1 MPYANSTGGDWPLA
15 SNSSTGRR
23 STAAKRLKANPPPTW
38 AKPWGAAALAM
49 VGEIRRKAHTDH
61 TKAAAER
68 RAAADSQRATS
79 AQRSNKRS
87 GRQEKLV
94 WSETVFAVHRR
105 LTALGRSRKMADT
118 VRAVMAF
125 HDNIRASGFSTTTLR
140 CFDPEGDP
148 IFGRSRRYCST
159 QHRLRCVRAVQ
170 RDDALAREA
179 YAKSRSIKVDLNA
192 AFRRQSQSRVA
203 TYYSRALTGI
213 FAAQSAGLRV
223 YTMTLTLDRMWH
235 YRPLAVQFK
244 ELKRASKALADRLRR
259 AGIQWEYVRAVG
271 THRATLCP
279 HLHLLVILQLGTY
292 KAFRRHVRECFSG
305 RRGVHMKQVYDAA
318 GAANYLLHELQ
329 DLDGSVARTVC
340 REARSRRVSFSV
352 GWPAAAERSAPAFRA
367 HVALKTN
374 QGNANDV
381 PRLRQWVFTPISL
394 LADGEE
400 LLRVD
405 FESIGI
411 PWM

>member
-1 MPYANSTGGDWPLA
+1 MSYGDSTGGDWPLA
-15 SNSSTGRR
+15 SNSSTGRK
-23 STAAKRLKANPPPTW
+23 STAAKRLAANPPPTW

-49 VGEIRRKAHTDH
+49 VDEIRRKTHTDH

-68 RAAADSQRATS
+68 RAAVDNQKAIR
-79 AQRSNKRS
+79 AQRSNKQTR
-87 GRQEKLV
+87 RRENLAQ
-94 WSETVFAVHRR
+94 SETVFAVHRR
-105 LTALGRSRKMADT
+105 LTALGRSGKMADT
-118 VRAVMAF
+118 ARAVMAF
-125 HDNIRASGFSTTTLR
+125 HDNIRASGFSTATLKY
-140 CFDPEGDP
+140 FDPEGDP

-170 RDDALAREA
+170 RDDALARDA
-179 YAKSRSIKVDLNA
+179 YAKSRDIKVDLNA
-192 AFRRQSQSRVA
+192 AFRRQLQSRVA

-213 FAAQSAGLRV
+213 LAAQSAGLKV
-223 YTMTLTLDRMWH
+223 YAVTLTLDRNWH
-235 YRPLAVQFK
+235 YRPLPDQFK

-259 AGIQWEYVRAVG
+259 AGIEWEYVRAVG
-271 THRATLCP
+271 THTATLCP
-279 HLHLLVILQLGTY
+279 HLHLLVTLRPGTY
-292 KAFRRHVRECFSG
+292 RAFRRHVRECFSG

-340 REARSRRVSFSV
+340 REARSRTVSFSV

-374 QGNANDV
+374 QGNANNI
-381 PRLRQWVFTPISL
+381 PRQRRWVFTPISPF
-394 LADGEE
+394 AEGEE

-405 FESIGI
+405 YESIGV
-411 PWM
+411 P